1 MPDVYNPWE
10 ILPREELRK
19 KKFQKLL
26 KTVRLAF
33 EKVKEFQ
40 NRVNKLEIS
49 TEKDF
54 EQIPILP
61 KKKLISLQENNFQ
74 DLLAVSIQD
83 LAHIYSSPGPLFD
96 PEGREKDY
104 WGWTEAFYAMGFR
117 PGDIVQNTFS
127 YHLTPAG
134 LMMEEPLRTLGCAII
149 PAGPGNTDLQIELM
163 TKLKATGFVGMASY
177 LKTIGERAQ
186 AKGLDLHKDF
196 HLRVAFSAAE
206 ILTPSLRQTVEKNF
220 NLTLRQGYGT
230 ADVGCIA
237 YECECGQGMHLSTR
251 CWVEI
256 CDPQSGEVLP
266 PGMIGEVVVTPF
278 SSTYPLIRLGT
289 GDLAILDDS
298 YCACG
303 RTSPR
308 IKAIVGRVDNTV
320 KVKGQFV
327 YEHQVQEVISNFPE
341 IKNWQLVIE
350 NPQGKEKLTL
360 YIQGQTNTKALFSQ
374 LKEKIKLSVFI
385 EECPVIEDSKKILD
399 KRIWEK

>member
-186 AKGLDLHKDF
+186 AKGLDL
-196 HLRVAFSAAE
+196 
-206 ILTPSLRQTVEKNF
+206 
-220 NLTLRQGYGT
+220 
-230 ADVGCIA
+230 
-237 YECECGQGMHLSTR
+237 
-251 CWVEI
+251 
-256 CDPQSGEVLP
+256 
-266 PGMIGEVVVTPF
+266 
-278 SSTYPLIRLGT
+278 
-289 GDLAILDDS
+289 
-298 YCACG
+298 
-303 RTSPR
+303 
-308 IKAIVGRVDNTV
+308 
-320 KVKGQFV
+320 
-327 YEHQVQEVISNFPE
+327 
-341 IKNWQLVIE
+341 
-350 NPQGKEKLTL
+350 
-360 YIQGQTNTKALFSQ
+360 
-374 LKEKIKLSVFI
+374 
-385 EECPVIEDSKKILD
+385 
-399 KRIWEK
+399 